1 MIAPPGQGWK
11 TMFRSNFDDEHR
23 ILAPRRSANRLIA
36 AILVIAVGFSAICA
50 KFLIDTRN
58 SAWQGARD
66 TAASLVAAVEHD
78 ILLNIDGF
86 DMALQAVVDNIERSE
101 VDRLNPELRQLLLFD
116 RAATVRH
123 LDAMLV
129 LDETGHVRFDSRNR
143 DSEPVSRSDRDYFQ
157 FHSEND
163 TNALRIGPPMIAQSS
178 GEPVVPI
185 SRRLS
190 HPDGSFAGV
199 VVGGLRLAYFQQMF
213 ESLSLG
219 SGDTI
224 TLLSMDGTL
233 LARWPYRKDL
243 AGHNLSGVPIH
254 KHFAQEHAGSFE
266 TNSVTD
272 GVHRLVAYSR
282 IGDFPL
288 VVGIGRSTADIF
300 ADWRHYAY
308 AVGLLVTALWALVLY
323 LVLEIRKRGEAESNL
338 AVLATTDELTGLANR
353 RKFNEAIGREWRR
366 AMRERQPV
374 ALMMF
379 DADLFKDYNDR
390 HGHQTGDKLLQTI
403 GRSMTASVKRATDLA
418 ARYGGDEFAILLPS
432 TPLEGAVR
440 VAERVRQCLAELCF
454 AYGIKG
460 ANLSVGVAAVVP
472 EQGEAH
478 AVLLAA
484 VDRALYRAK
493 EGGRD
498 RIEVSHVRP
507 DKPTLVANSLR
518 RPAA

>member
-1 MIAPPGQGWK
+1 
-11 TMFRSNFDDEHR
+11 MFRSDFNDEHR
-23 ILAPRRSANRLIA
+23 IFAPRRSANRLIA
-36 AILVIAVGFSAICA
+36 ALVVVAVCFSAICA
-50 KFLIDTRN
+50 EFLIEARN

-66 TAASLVAAVEHD
+66 TTASLVAAVELD
-78 ILLNIDGF
+78 ILLNIDSF
-86 DMALQAVVDNIERSE
+86 DLALHAVADNIERSE
-101 VDRLNPELRQLLLFD
+101 ADRISPELRQLVLFD

-129 LDETGHVRFDSRNR
+129 LDETGHVRFDSRTR
-143 DSEPVSRSDRDYFQ
+143 DPEPVSRSDREYFQ
-157 FHSEND
+157 FHSENE
-163 TNALRIGPPMIAQSS
+163 TNTLHIGPPMIAQSS
-178 GEPVVPI
+178 GQPFVAI

-219 SGDTI
+219 PGDTI
-224 TLLSMDGTL
+224 ALLSMDGTL

-243 AGHNLSGVPIH
+243 VGHNLSGVPIH

-272 GVHRLVAYSR
+272 GVHRLVVYSR

-288 VVGIGRSTADIF
+288 VVGIGRWTADIF
-300 ADWRHYAY
+300 ADWRRYAY
-308 AVGLLVTALWALVLY
+308 AIGLLATALWALVFY
-323 LVLEIRKRGEAESNL
+323 LIREIRKRGEAEINL

-379 DADLFKDYNDR
+379 DADLFKEYTDR
-390 HGHQTGDKLLQTI
+390 HGHQAGDKLLQTI
-403 GRSMTASVKRATDLA
+403 ARSMTVSVKRATDLA

-432 TPLEGAVR
+432 TPIEGAVR
-440 VAERVRQCLAELCF
+440 VAERVRECLAELCF
-454 AYGIKG
+454 AYGIKP
-460 ANLSVGVAAVVP
+460 ANLSVGVAAIVP
-472 EQGEAH
+472 EQGEAY

-484 VDRALYRAK
+484 VDQALYRAK
-493 EGGRD
+493 EGGRN
-498 RIEVSHVRP
+498 RIEVSHVRR
-507 DKPTLVANSLR
+507 DKPTLVANALR